1 MTDDDMTPTEREI
14 LALKGAAE
22 QAGLN
27 PVVELPENGP
37 PHSVD
42 LRIVRDGQVVAAI
55 RVSIEA
61 GSWRYEIP
69 ARPGGRRLYS
79 WRTRHLA
86 SLGEVTPDTFRMLD
100 HYFAGVPG
108 TGREPV
114 PAPPVVREDTPG
126 WMRHGYWQKRL
137 GKPIGGGVR

>member
-1 MTDDDMTPTEREI
+1 MTSDSMTPREHEI
-14 LALKGAAE
+14 LALVAAAE
-22 QAGLN
+22 QAGLD

-55 RVSIEA
+55 RASIEA
-61 GSWRYEIP
+61 GAWRYEIP
-69 ARPGGRRLYS
+69 ARPGGRPLHS

-86 SLGEVTPDTFRMLD
+86 SLGEVTPDTLRGLD

-108 TGREPV
+108 TGREPAPV
-114 PAPPVVREDTPG
+114 PPVVREDTPG
-126 WMRHGYWQKRL
+126 WMRPGYWEKRL
-137 GKPIGGGVR
+137 GHPIGGSVR